1 LIVDVAIRAENR
13 AGRILSMP
21 VDLEFALHVP
31 DPNHQGN
38 EIDASAT
45 RAAEEVLRSLAGQR
59 YVVGEVV
66 TPLSLVKVA
75 RPQSIESNVALPVIS
90 YLLVEHFPD

>member
-1 LIVDVAIRAENR
+1 MYLIGI
-13 AGRILSMP
+13 
-21 VDLEFALHVP
+21 
-31 DPNHQGN
+31 
-38 EIDASAT
+38 T
-45 RAAEEVLRSLAGQR
+45 RGTKSTPRQHARQKKFCGQR